1 MAYRIVKMPLN
12 LANSLTF
19 CRIILTPTFVISVI
33 YNRYKIALVI
43 FILAGLTDCFDGV
56 IARSMKQ
63 KTRLGSIL
71 DPLADK
77 LLVVSSFLIL
87 SQPDS
92 LLLYR
97 IPSWLTIVI
106 IMREVIL
113 LTGGVVIHMI
123 TGRLILNPSRAGKLA
138 MLFHALTIFT
148 VLLCNALAYDLQTL
162 LYVLYIITC
171 FITVISG
178 LHYIYFGM
186 QQMGEVSDQNAQE

>member
-1 MAYRIVKMPLN
+1 MN
-12 LANSLTF
+12 LANSLTT
-19 CRIILTPTFVISVI
+19 CRIILTPAFVISVI

-43 FILAGLTDCFDGV
+43 FILAGLTDCLDGL

-63 KTRLGSIL
+63 KTRFGSIL

-92 LLLYR
+92 LLLYH

-106 IMREVIL
+106 IMREIIL
-113 LTGGVVIHMI
+113 VTGCAVIHMI
-123 TGRLILNPSRAGKLA
+123 TGRLVINPSLAGKLT

-148 VLLCNALAYDLQTL
+148 VLLCNALRYDLQSL
-162 LYVLYIITC
+162 LTVLYIITC
-171 FITVISG
+171 GITVISG
-178 LHYIYFGM
+178 LHYIYLGM
-186 QQMGEVSDQNAQE
+186 QKMGEVSDQNTQG